1 MEHPM
6 QHLRHCLG
14 LSNKRLEPGNPE
26 SCVLFHETSS
36 MTLFISQGG

>member
-6 QHLRHCLG
+6 QCLRNYLG
-14 LSNKRLEPGNPE
+14 RSDKRAEPGNPE
-26 SCVLFHETSS
+26 SCVLLHETSS